1 MYFSV
6 NVHCSSRVQ
15 LYRHCPIHL
24 FFLKTFIHNFHWFL
38 KYTYL
43 PYNTKF
49 LHPYVFCHGCR
60 LVDWNKTRG
69 QHPQRK
75 GGMIY
80 TEQNEIKLLL
90 HHRFW
95 YFVLWSSRGPS
106 FNPGSLQR
114 RPSLKGVMTS
124 IDILWLLVEVPS

>member
-69 QHPQRK
+69 QYPQRK

-80 TEQNEIKLLL
+80 TEQNEIKLL
-90 HHRFW
+90 W
-95 YFVLWSSRGPS
+95 ASQVLVFCALEFKRAFIQSRLSAALTLAEG
-106 FNPGSLQR
+106 R
-114 RPSLKGVMTS
+114 H
-124 IDILWLLVEVPS
+124 D